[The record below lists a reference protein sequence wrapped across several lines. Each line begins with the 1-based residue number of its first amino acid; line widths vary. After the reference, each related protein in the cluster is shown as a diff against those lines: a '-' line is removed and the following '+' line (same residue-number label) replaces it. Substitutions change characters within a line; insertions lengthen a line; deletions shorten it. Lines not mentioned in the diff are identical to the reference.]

1 MNKNIIFSVSA
12 ILLATLT
19 GCASDPK
26 PVAKEKAPSSIYTK
40 EEADKLARLKDMGS
54 KPKTPIESQY
64 KQVKAE
70 MLISNPQYAE
80 DHITEAIIENKK
92 NDEFSSKP
100 LFQEP
105 LFAKVEIMPY
115 ETVDGIYHEQQSVWI
130 KVKEGEIIIK
140 SNEPYNAVVDSHKA
154 ILQK

>member
-1 MNKNIIFSVSA
+1 MNKNIILSVVA
-12 ILLATLT
+12 ILLMGLS
-19 GCASDPK
+19 GCANDPK
-26 PVAKEKAPSSIYTK
+26 PIKQEVASSSIYTK
-40 EEADKLARLKDMGS
+40 EEVDKLARLKEMKS
-54 KPKTPIESQY
+54 KPSTPIETQY

-70 MLISNPQYAE
+70 MLVSNPQYAE

-115 ETVDGIYHEQQSVWI
+115 ETADGIYHEQQSVWI
-130 KVKEGEIIIK
+130 KVKEGEIVIK
-140 SNEPYNAVVDSHKA
+140 SNEPYNAVADSHKA